1 MDNGLSNNDS
11 NMVVIANY
19 CDPGSTPLAVVAG
32 AAGILRFCLAVE
44 TGSLARKEILSQNL
58 LCVAV
63 K

>member
-1 MDNGLSNNDS
+1 
-11 NMVVIANY
+11 MVVIANY

-58 LCVAV
+58 LCVV
-63 K
+63 VE